1 MNIQERQGRQ
11 RGRRAGNDQATTV
24 RLQPM
29 RYTHFIGEPP
39 GGAPVEH
46 LTAAQEVEGSN
57 PLFVTLDKHFL
68 IVPSQL

>member
-1 MNIQERQGRQ
+1 
-11 RGRRAGNDQATTV
+11 
-24 RLQPM
+24 M